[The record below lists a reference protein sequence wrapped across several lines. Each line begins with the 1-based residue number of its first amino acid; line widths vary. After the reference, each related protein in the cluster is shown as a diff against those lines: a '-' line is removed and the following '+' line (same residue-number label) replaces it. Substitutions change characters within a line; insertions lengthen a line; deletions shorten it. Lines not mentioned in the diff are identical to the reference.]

1 MKEVKITKKYVLS
14 NFDKE
19 DLDIFKNELF
29 IYLLAKQKNIS
40 FIPKLIDYNCDKL
53 YIKTENVG
61 ISLQDYCDNYGCQF
75 EDSFIPRIKIIYERF
90 IKLGYYHNDLR
101 LKNIIINPNS
111 KKLYLIDFEF
121 TDIKYKDLDDE
132 NIVKKIRNLSKTKSK
147 SK

>member
-1 MKEVKITKKYVLS
+1 MKEVKITKNYVLS
-14 NFDKE
+14 KFDKE
-19 DLDIFKNELF
+19 DIDIFKNELF

-61 ISLQDYCDNYGCQF
+61 ISLQDYCDNYGCEF
-75 EDSFIPRIKIIYERF
+75 EDSFIPKIKIIYDRF

-101 LKNIIINPNS
+101 LKNIIINPNT

>member
-14 NFDKE
+14 KFDKE

-61 ISLQDYCDNYGCQF
+61 ILLY
-75 EDSFIPRIKIIYERF
+75 KIIV
-90 IKLGYYHNDLR
+90 IIMDVS
-101 LKNIIINPNS
+101 LKNFS
-111 KKLYLIDFEF
+111 YLKL
-121 TDIKYKDLDDE
+121 K
-132 NIVKKIRNLSKTKSK
+132 
-147 SK
+147 

>member
-14 NFDKE
+14 KFGKE

-29 IYLLAKQKNIS
+29 IYLLGKQKNIS
-40 FIPKLIDYNCDKL
+40 YIPKLIDYNCDKL

-61 ISLQDYCDNYGCQF
+61 ISLQDYCDNYGCEF
-75 EDSFIPRIKIIYERF
+75 EDSFIPKIKIMYDRF

>member
-14 NFDKE
+14 KFDKE

-61 ISLQDYCDNYGCQF
+61 ISLQDYCDNYGCAF
-75 EDSFIPRIKIIYERF
+75 DDSFIPKIKIMYDRF
-90 IKLGYYHNDLR
+90 IKLGYFHNDLR
-101 LKNIIINPNS
+101 LKNIIINPNT

>member
-1 MKEVKITKKYVLS
+1 MKQVKITKNYIIS
-14 NFDKE
+14 RFDKE
-19 DLDIFKNELF
+19 DVDIFKNELF

-40 FIPKLIDYNCDKL
+40 YIPKLIDYNCDKL

-61 ISLQDYCDNYGCQF
+61 ITLQDYCDNYGCEF
-75 EDSFIPRIKIIYERF
+75 EDSFIPKIKIIYDRF

-101 LKNIIINPNS
+101 LKNIIINPNT

>member
-14 NFDKE
+14 KFDKE
-19 DLDIFKNELF
+19 DLNIFKNELF

-75 EDSFIPRIKIIYERF
+75 EDSFIHRIKIMYDRF

-101 LKNIIINPNS
+101 LKNIIINPDT

-121 TDIKYKDLDDE
+121 TDIKYKDLDNE

-147 SK
+147 SR

>member
-1 MKEVKITKKYVLS
+1 MKEVKITKKYVIS
-14 NFDKE
+14 KFNKE

-75 EDSFIPRIKIIYERF
+75 EDSFIPKIKIMYDRF

-101 LKNIIINPNS
+101 LKNIIINPNT
-111 KKLYLIDFEF
+111 KKLYFIDFEF

>member
-14 NFDKE
+14 KFDKE

-75 EDSFIPRIKIIYERF
+75 EDSFIPKIKIMYDRF

-101 LKNIIINPNS
+101 LKNIIINPNT

>member
-14 NFDKE
+14 KFDKE

-75 EDSFIPRIKIIYERF
+75 EDSFIPKIKIMYDRF

>member
-14 NFDKE
+14 KFDKE
-19 DLDIFKNELF
+19 DIDIFKNELF
-29 IYLLAKQKNIS
+29 IYLLGKQKNIS
-40 FIPKLIDYNCDKL
+40 FIPSLIDYNCDKL

-61 ISLQDYCDNYGCQF
+61 ISLQDYCDNYGCEF
-75 EDSFIPRIKIIYERF
+75 EDSFIPKIKIIYERF
-90 IKLGYYHNDLR
+90 IKFGFFHNDLR

-132 NIVKKIRNLSKTKSK
+132 NIVKKIRNLSKTKSR
-147 SK
+147 

>member
-14 NFDKE
+14 KFDKG

-75 EDSFIPRIKIIYERF
+75 EDSFIPRIKIMYDRF

-101 LKNIIINPNS
+101 LKNIIINPNT

-147 SK
+147 SR

>member
-14 NFDKE
+14 KFDKE

-75 EDSFIPRIKIIYERF
+75 EDSFIPRIKIMYDRF

-101 LKNIIINPNS
+101 LKNIIINPNT

>member
-1 MKEVKITKKYVLS
+1 MKEVKITKKYVIS
-14 NFDKE
+14 KFNKE

-75 EDSFIPRIKIIYERF
+75 EDSFIPRIKIMYDRF
-90 IKLGYYHNDLR
+90 IKLGYFHNDLR
-101 LKNIIINPNS
+101 LKNIIINPNT
-111 KKLYLIDFEF
+111 KRLYLIDFEF
-121 TDIKYKDLDDE
+121 TDIKYKDEDE
-132 NIVKKIRNLSKTKSK
+132 EYIVKKIRNLSKTKTK
-147 SK
+147 SR

>member
-14 NFDKE
+14 KFDKE

-75 EDSFIPRIKIIYERF
+75 EDSFIPRIKIMYDRF

-101 LKNIIINPNS
+101 LKNIIINPNT

-147 SK
+147 SR